1 MEQITITEQLIRLG
15 GAFIRNLEFLPWVL
29 LIGVVFGLLFALIR
43 FHRIPVLNFIVMAF
57 VEIMRGAPFL
67 IIVFAVYFAL
77 PYMGIQ
83 LDAIASGIVVL
94 SMSATAY
101 LSEIFRSGLM
111 AIDKGQFEAADA
123 LGLTYFQKLRFI
135 LLPQVIKISLP
146 SMIGQIVLTI
156 KDTSIVSLVGVV
168 EIVRTSRQ
176 IMQITLDPFTA
187 FGIVSIYFAI
197 VCYPLIYF
205 SQRLERRLQK

>member
-1 MEQITITEQLIRLG
+1 VEQITITEQLIRLG

-101 LSEIFRSGLM
+101 LSEIFRGGLM

-135 LLPQVIKISLP
+135 ILPQMIKISPP
-146 SMIGQIVLTI
+146 SML
-156 KDTSIVSLVGVV
+156 
-168 EIVRTSRQ
+168 
-176 IMQITLDPFTA
+176 
-187 FGIVSIYFAI
+187 
-197 VCYPLIYF
+197 
-205 SQRLERRLQK
+205 

>member
-1 MEQITITEQLIRLG
+1 MDQITVTQQFLRLG
-15 GAFIRNLEFLPWVL
+15 GAFIKNLEFLPWVL
-29 LIGVVFGLLFALIR
+29 LIGIVFGLLFALIR
-43 FHRIPVLNFIVMAF
+43 FHRIPILNIVVMAF

-101 LSEIFRSGLM
+101 LSEIFRGGLM

-135 LLPQVIKISLP
+135 ILPQMIKISLP

>member
-1 MEQITITEQLIRLG
+1 
-15 GAFIRNLEFLPWVL
+15 
-29 LIGVVFGLLFALIR
+29 
-43 FHRIPVLNFIVMAF
+43 MAF

-101 LSEIFRSGLM
+101 LSEIFRGGLM

-135 LLPQVIKISLP
+135 ILPQMIKISLP

-176 IMQITLDPFTA
+176 IMQITL
-187 FGIVSIYFAI
+187 I
-197 VCYPLIYF
+197 
-205 SQRLERRLQK
+205 RLLHLE

>member
-1 MEQITITEQLIRLG
+1 MDEITLVEQFIRLG
-15 GAFIRNLEFLPWVL
+15 KAFIRNLEFLPWVL
-29 LIGVVFGLLFALIR
+29 LIGFVIGLLFALIR
-43 FHRIPVLNFIVMAF
+43 FHHIPILNVIVMVF
-57 VEIMRGAPFL
+57 VEVMRGAPFL

-77 PYMGIQ
+77 PYIGIQ

-101 LSEIFRSGLM
+101 FSEIFRSGLM
-111 AIDKGQFEAADA
+111 ATDKGQFEAADA
-123 LGLTYFQKLRFI
+123 LGLSYIQKLRLI
-135 LLPQVIKISLP
+135 ILPQVLKISLS

-176 IMQITLDPFTA
+176 IMQITLDPFIA
-187 FGIVSIYFAI
+187 FGIVSIYFAL
-197 VCYPLIYF
+197 VCYPLIYI
-205 SQRLERRLQK
+205 SQRLERKLQK

>member
-1 MEQITITEQLIRLG
+1 VEQITITEQLIRLG

-101 LSEIFRSGLM
+101 LSEIFRGGLM

-135 LLPQVIKISLP
+135 ILPQMIKISLP

-187 FGIVSIYFAI
+187 FGIVSIYFVI

>member
-1 MEQITITEQLIRLG
+1 MEQITTTEQLIRLG

-94 SMSATAY
+94 SMSATDY
-101 LSEIFRSGLM
+101 LSEIFRGGLM

-135 LLPQVIKISLP
+135 ILPQMIKISLP

>member
-1 MEQITITEQLIRLG
+1 M
-15 GAFIRNLEFLPWVL
+15 EFLPWVL

-101 LSEIFRSGLM
+101 LSEIFRGGLM

-135 LLPQVIKISLP
+135 ILPQMIKISLP

>member
-1 MEQITITEQLIRLG
+1 VDQITVTQQFLRLG
-15 GAFIRNLEFLPWVL
+15 GAFIKNLEFLPWVL
-29 LIGVVFGLLFALIR
+29 LIGIVFGLLFALIR
-43 FHRIPVLNFIVMAF
+43 FHRIPILNIVVMAF

>member
-101 LSEIFRSGLM
+101 LSEIFRGGLM

-135 LLPQVIKISLP
+135 ILPQMIKISPP
-146 SMIGQIVLTI
+146 SML
-156 KDTSIVSLVGVV
+156 
-168 EIVRTSRQ
+168 
-176 IMQITLDPFTA
+176 
-187 FGIVSIYFAI
+187 
-197 VCYPLIYF
+197 
-205 SQRLERRLQK
+205 

>member
-1 MEQITITEQLIRLG
+1 VEQITITEQLIRLG

-43 FHRIPVLNFIVMAF
+43 FHRIPVLNFIVMSF

-101 LSEIFRSGLM
+101 LSEIFRGGLM

-123 LGLTYFQKLRFI
+123 LGLTYLQKLRFI
-135 LLPQVIKISLP
+135 ILPQMIKISLP

>member
-43 FHRIPVLNFIVMAF
+43 FHRIPILNFIVMAF

-101 LSEIFRSGLM
+101 LSEIFRGGLM

-135 LLPQVIKISLP
+135 ILPQMIKISLP

>member
-1 MEQITITEQLIRLG
+1 VEQITITEQLIRLG

-101 LSEIFRSGLM
+101 LSEIFRGGLM

-135 LLPQVIKISLP
+135 ILPQMIKISLP

-205 SQRLERRLQK
+205 SQLLERRLQK

>member
-1 MEQITITEQLIRLG
+1 M
-15 GAFIRNLEFLPWVL
+15 EFLPWVL

-101 LSEIFRSGLM
+101 LSEIFRGGLM

-123 LGLTYFQKLRFI
+123 LGLTYFQNCV
-135 LLPQVIKISLP
+135 LLYCLK
-146 SMIGQIVLTI
+146 
-156 KDTSIVSLVGVV
+156 
-168 EIVRTSRQ
+168 
-176 IMQITLDPFTA
+176 
-187 FGIVSIYFAI
+187 
-197 VCYPLIYF
+197 
-205 SQRLERRLQK
+205 

>member
-1 MEQITITEQLIRLG
+1 VDQITIANQFIRLG

-29 LIGVVFGLLFALIR
+29 LIGFVFGLLFALIR
-43 FHRIPVLNFIVMAF
+43 FHRIPILNLIVIAF

-67 IIVFAVYFAL
+67 IIVFGVYFAL
-77 PYMGIQ
+77 PYLGIQ

-123 LGLTYFQKLRFI
+123 LGLTYFQKLRI
-135 LLPQVIKISLP
+135 VLLPQVIKISLP

-205 SQRLERRLQK
+205 SQRLERRMQK

>member
-1 MEQITITEQLIRLG
+1 
-15 GAFIRNLEFLPWVL
+15 LEFLPWVL

-101 LSEIFRSGLM
+101 LSEIFRGGLM

-135 LLPQVIKISLP
+135 ILPQMIKISLP

>member
-101 LSEIFRSGLM
+101 LSEIFRGGLM

-123 LGLTYFQKLRFI
+123 LGLTYYQKLRFI
-135 LLPQVIKISLP
+135 ILPQMIKISLP

>member
-1 MEQITITEQLIRLG
+1 VEQITITEQLIRLG

-101 LSEIFRSGLM
+101 LSEIFRGGLM

-135 LLPQVIKISLP
+135 ILPQMIKISLP

>member
-1 MEQITITEQLIRLG
+1 MDQITVTQQFLRLG
-15 GAFIRNLEFLPWVL
+15 GAFIKNLEFLPWVL
-29 LIGVVFGLLFALIR
+29 LIGIVFGLLFALIR
-43 FHRIPVLNFIVMAF
+43 FHRIPILNIVVMAF

>member
-101 LSEIFRSGLM
+101 LSEIFRGGLM

-135 LLPQVIKISLP
+135 ILPQMIKISLP

>member
-1 MEQITITEQLIRLG
+1 VEQITITEQLIRLG

>member
-1 MEQITITEQLIRLG
+1 
-15 GAFIRNLEFLPWVL
+15 
-29 LIGVVFGLLFALIR
+29 
-43 FHRIPVLNFIVMAF
+43 MA
-57 VEIMRGAPFL
+57 R
-67 IIVFAVYFAL
+67 
-77 PYMGIQ
+77 
-83 LDAIASGIVVL
+83 
-94 SMSATAY
+94 
-101 LSEIFRSGLM
+101 
-111 AIDKGQFEAADA
+111 DKGQFEAADA
-123 LGLTYFQKLRFI
+123 RGLSYFQKLRFI
-135 LLPQVIKISLP
+135 ILPQMIKISLP

>member
-101 LSEIFRSGLM
+101 LSEIFRGGLM

-135 LLPQVIKISLP
+135 ILPQMIKISLP

-176 IMQITLDPFTA
+176 IMQITLDSFTA

>member
-135 LLPQVIKISLP
+135 ILPQMIKISLP

>member
-1 MEQITITEQLIRLG
+1 
-15 GAFIRNLEFLPWVL
+15 
-29 LIGVVFGLLFALIR
+29 
-43 FHRIPVLNFIVMAF
+43 
-57 VEIMRGAPFL
+57 
-67 IIVFAVYFAL
+67 
-77 PYMGIQ
+77 MGIQ

-101 LSEIFRSGLM
+101 LSEIFRGGLM

-123 LGLTYFQKLRFI
+123 LGLTYYQKLRFI
-135 LLPQVIKISLP
+135 ILPQMIKISLP